1 MANSDHNKD
10 HHPNPTNGNGSKDDE
25 GPWFLS
31 HTKPTEPRDQHKQNT
46 NGWFHPSEI
55 KVEQDAD
62 TMDKRQD
69 DAVKSGCV
77 WFGHG
82 LLKPDGDNPRQ
93 DNLSKMMGAWFS
105 SSHMMRP
112 EMVKQE
118 AGTGM
123 HPSGFWSVCR
133 GLKNRIF
140 EKKRSFFN
148 RWQLLHPKF

>member
-1 MANSDHNKD
+1 MANSEHNKD
-10 HHPNPTNGNGSKDDE
+10 HHPNPTNSNGSKDDE

-112 EMVKQE
+112 DMVKQE

-123 HPSGFWSVCR
+123 HPSGFWSVYEIQKCIFFYCKCR
-133 GLKNRIF
+133 EIF
-140 EKKRSFFN
+140 N
-148 RWQLLHPKF
+148 C